1 MGKPCAKVWRLVST
15 QFGYCLNFQPK
26 IMNLT
31 DEMDQ
36 YESSLRWVLYI
47 NLKKYKNVFYTFR
60 KLSFV
65 VDYNQ
70 ADAFAGHN
78 QFFEGLT
85 LFHASADEKTLG

>member
-1 MGKPCAKVWRLVST
+1 MKWINMNPVYGESQLE
-15 QFGYCLNFQPK
+15 K
-26 IMNLT
+26 IGFKLFL
-31 DEMDQ
+31 
-36 YESSLRWVLYI
+36 S
-47 NLKKYKNVFYTFR
+47 FR

-85 LFHASADEKTLG
+85 LFHASADEKTLGLNNKLSIAYAKVFIN

>member
-1 MGKPCAKVWRLVST
+1 
-15 QFGYCLNFQPK
+15 
-26 IMNLT
+26 MNLT

-36 YESSLRWVLYI
+36 YESSLRWEIIDSLRDI
-47 NLKKYKNVFYTFR
+47 PSLWFR

-85 LFHASADEKTLG
+85 LFHASADEKTLGLNIMRPITYADVF

>member
-1 MGKPCAKVWRLVST
+1 MSPVYGEFIIK
-15 QFGYCLNFQPK
+15 F
-26 IMNLT
+26 NLGFHFK
-31 DEMDQ
+31 Q
-36 YESSLRWVLYI
+36 
-47 NLKKYKNVFYTFR
+47 FR

-85 LFHASADEKTLG
+85 LFHASADEKTLGQHIMSSSILLLSI

>member
-1 MGKPCAKVWRLVST
+1 MRFNILYVTYIVRIE
-15 QFGYCLNFQPK
+15 K
-26 IMNLT
+26 IHFT
-31 DEMDQ
+31 
-36 YESSLRWVLYI
+36 
-47 NLKKYKNVFYTFR
+47 YTFR

-85 LFHASADEKTLG
+85 LFHASADEKTLGSVIHYIKYI

>member
-1 MGKPCAKVWRLVST
+1 MKHKRQVE
-15 QFGYCLNFQPK
+15 N
-26 IMNLT
+26 NL
-31 DEMDQ
+31 
-36 YESSLRWVLYI
+36 S
-47 NLKKYKNVFYTFR
+47 FR

-85 LFHASADEKTLG
+85 LFHASADEKTLGSSSIKCFTCNDMIKIKQDRFQYRPVKLQ

>member
-1 MGKPCAKVWRLVST
+1 MMISFSILFR
-15 QFGYCLNFQPK
+15 
-26 IMNLT
+26 I
-31 DEMDQ
+31 
-36 YESSLRWVLYI
+36 
-47 NLKKYKNVFYTFR
+47 FR

-85 LFHASADEKTLG
+85 LFHASADEKTLGQHIMSSIIDTRPEIMDHKLYKKI

>member
-1 MGKPCAKVWRLVST
+1 
-15 QFGYCLNFQPK
+15 
-26 IMNLT
+26 MNLT

-36 YESSLRWVLYI
+36 YESSLRWEIIDSLRDVPSLW
-47 NLKKYKNVFYTFR
+47 FR

-85 LFHASADEKTLG
+85 LFHASADEKTLGWDIKLSL